1 MKIKRRSF
9 LSGFGLTVLATTTP
23 AICQTQ
29 PILKPAR
36 LKAGDTVGLI
46 NPATFSEPKEID
58 ELHKQLSQ
66 LGLNVKLGK
75 HLFTRYGYLAGT
87 DKERAADV
95 NEMFAD
101 KSVNAIL
108 AIQGGW
114 GCNRILPLL
123 DYNLIRENP
132 KILMGYSDITSLLLA
147 VYAQSGVITFHGPLG
162 SSIWNEFSVGWV
174 KQVLFEG
181 EAVMLRNPMEEKS
194 LLDRKKKPSLI
205 RVETITGGKAKGRL
219 VGGNLSVLAAM
230 VGSNYLPFWEGVIL
244 FVEDIGEE
252 VYRVDRLL
260 TQLKLAGILDKIS
273 GFIFGQCT
281 DCDPEEPLES
291 LSLSQVFLDI
301 IKPLGV
307 PAWYGAAIGH
317 IADKWTVPVGVEV
330 EINASVGTVKFLE
343 PAVV

>member
-1 MKIKRRSF
+1 MRFSRRNF
-9 LSGFGLTVLATTTP
+9 LRGFGLTILASTSP
-23 AICQTQ
+23 ALCQTQ
-29 PILKPAR
+29 PVLKPAR
-36 LKAGDTVGLI
+36 LKVGDTVGLI
-46 NPATFSEPKEID
+46 NPATFSEPKEIED
-58 ELHKQLSQ
+58 LRKTLSQ
-66 LGLNVKLGK
+66 FGLNVKLGK
-75 HLFTRYGYLAGT
+75 HLFDRYGYLAGR
-87 DKERAADV
+87 DAERAADV
-95 NEMFAD
+95 NAMFGD
-101 KSVNAIL
+101 TSVNAIL
-108 AIQGGW
+108 AVQGGW

-123 DYNLIRENP
+123 DYKLIRGNS

-147 VYAQSGVITFHGPLG
+147 VYSQSGIVTFHGPLG
-162 SSIWNEFSVGWV
+162 ASTWNDFSLGWV
-174 KQVLFEG
+174 RQILFGG
-181 EAVMLRNPMEEKS
+181 EAVMLRNPIEGVS
-194 LLDRKKKPSLI
+194 RLDRKKMQPPL
-205 RVETITGGKAKGRL
+205 RVETITAGKARGKL

-230 VGSNYLPFWEGVIL
+230 VGSNYLPSWEGVIL

-260 TQLKLAGILDKIS
+260 TQLKLAGILNNIS

-281 DCDPEEPLES
+281 DCDPENPLES

-330 EINASVGTVKFLE
+330 EIDASVGTVQFLE

>member
-9 LSGFGLTVLATTTP
+9 LTGFGLTVLASTTP
-23 AICQTQ
+23 AVCQTK
-29 PILKPAR
+29 PILKPPR

-46 NPATFSEPKEID
+46 NPATFSEPKEIE
-58 ELHKQLSQ
+58 ELHKKLSQ
-66 LGLNVKLGK
+66 LGLNIKLGK

-95 NEMFAD
+95 NEMFGD

-123 DYNLIRENP
+123 DYDLIRANP

-174 KQVLFEG
+174 KRILFEG
-181 EAVMLRNPMEEKS
+181 EAVMLRNPMEEMS
-194 LLDRKKKPSLI
+194 RLDRKKKPSLLK
-205 RVETITGGKAKGRL
+205 VETITGGKAKGRL

-230 VGSNYLPFWEGVIL
+230 VGSNYLPFWDGVIL

-330 EINASVGTVKFLE
+330 EINASLGTVKFLE
-343 PAVV
+343 SGVV

>member
-1 MKIKRRSF
+1 MVNRRNF
-9 LSGFGLTVLATTTP
+9 LTGFGLTFLASKAP
-23 AICQTQ
+23 ALCQIK

-36 LKAGDTVGLI
+36 LKVGDTVGLV

-58 ELHKQLSQ
+58 DLRKTISQ
-66 LGLNVKLGK
+66 FGLNVKLGK
-75 HLFTRYGYLAGT
+75 HLFDRYGYLAGR
-87 DKERAADV
+87 DAERASDV
-95 NEMFAD
+95 NSMFAD
-101 KSVNAIL
+101 VSVNAIL
-108 AIQGGW
+108 AVQGGW

-147 VYAQSGVITFHGPLG
+147 VYSQSGIVTFHGPLG
-162 SSIWNEFSVGWV
+162 ASIWNDFSVGWV
-174 KQVLFEG
+174 RKILFEG
-181 EAVMLRNPMEEKS
+181 EAVTLRNPIEGEMG
-194 LLDRKKKPSLI
+194 LDRKKMQPPLL
-205 RVETITGGKAKGRL
+205 VETITAGKARGRL

-230 VGSNYLPFWEGVIL
+230 VGSSYLPSWDGVIL

-260 TQLKLAGILDKIS
+260 TQLKLAGILDKIA

-281 DCDPEEPLES
+281 DCDPENPLES
-291 LSLSQVFLDI
+291 LSLSQVFLDV

-330 EINASVGTVKFLE
+330 EIDASVGTVRFLE